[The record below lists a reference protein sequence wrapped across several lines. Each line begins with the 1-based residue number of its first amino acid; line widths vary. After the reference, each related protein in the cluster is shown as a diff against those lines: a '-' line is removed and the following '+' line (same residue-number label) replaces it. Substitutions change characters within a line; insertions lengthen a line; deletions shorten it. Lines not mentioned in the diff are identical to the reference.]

1 VFAQFYMPAFFPA
14 AAAAQN
20 WALVPGC
27 GHDEACMFGSAQ
39 FASAWRGA
47 LRGGGAGAA

>member
-1 VFAQFYMPAFFPA
+1 VFAHFYMPASFPA

-20 WALVPGC
+20 WALVPGR

-39 FASAWRGA
+39 FASASRGA